1 MHAAARLAVG
11 MARVAVFSLL
21 VLLLCIASTKANS
34 INDLD
39 YHTVTESSK
48 DQDSSDDYDL
58 NTESSKD
65 LDSLDEET
73 EGTGDG
79 DYDDNEDDN
88 EDDYYEYEEED
99 DGVVK
104 WTEDTDFY
112 DNPEENLCEGYY
124 PMSEY

>member
-1 MHAAARLAVG
+1 
-11 MARVAVFSLL
+11 MARFAVFSLL
-21 VLLLCIASTKANS
+21 VLLLCIASTKAIS

-39 YHTVTESSK
+39 YVTESSK
-48 DQDSSDDYDL
+48 DQDDYDL

-73 EGTGDG
+73 EGTGDGG